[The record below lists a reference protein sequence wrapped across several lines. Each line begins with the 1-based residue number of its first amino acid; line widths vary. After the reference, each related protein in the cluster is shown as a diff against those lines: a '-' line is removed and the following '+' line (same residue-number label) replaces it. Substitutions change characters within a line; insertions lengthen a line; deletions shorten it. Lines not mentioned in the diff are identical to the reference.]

1 MLYSRIL
8 LAGTLSLAA
17 CGGSSPAPKGPSD
30 SQTASSSSGT
40 SPDGAPSNGASSN
53 GGSSDSKS
61 NEFQIGKSDT
71 AGSAHGVSPSKIK
84 ATKTHAAMKFFV
96 IDKNKDAPMTGIVI
110 SLQSKDG
117 QKFYTEETDDLGYG
131 EVLVPAGKS
140 YELVYLTLGE
150 KNINAKVTVTDDPY
164 QNIKL
169 TLRYKPWVDKKIAV
183 AMPPETAEAAP
194 VEPAAPAFRLDGVT
208 FASGSSEL
216 NPESHPRLDSV
227 VEYLTHKKSARIEVS
242 GHTDNVG
249 SRAKNKKLSQK
260 RADACREYLIGKGI
274 EASRIEAV
282 GYGDEQPVANNKD
295 DEGRKQNRRIEAKE
309 L

>member
-17 CGGSSPAPKGPSD
+17 CGGSTTAPKGPTD
-30 SQTASSSSGT
+30 SQTASSDGSS
-40 SPDGAPSNGASSN
+40 SDGSSSDGGSSN
-53 GGSSDSKS
+53 GSSSDSKS
-61 NEFQIGKSDT
+61 NEFKIGKSDT

-84 ATKTHAAMKFFV
+84 ATKTQAAMKFFV
-96 IDKNKDAPMTGIVI
+96 IDKNKDAPMAGIVI

-117 QKFYTEETDDLGYG
+117 QKFYTEETDELGYG
-131 EVLVPAGKS
+131 EVLVPSGKS

-183 AMPPETAEAAP
+183 VMPPDSPQAAP
-194 VEPAAPAFRLDGVT
+194 AEPAAPTFRLDGVT

-216 NPESHPRLDSV
+216 NPESHPRLDTV
-227 VEYLTHKKSARIEVS
+227 VEYLTYKKSARIEVS

-249 SRAKNKKLSQK
+249 SRPKNKKLS
-260 RADACREYLIGKGI
+260 
-274 EASRIEAV
+274 
-282 GYGDEQPVANNKD
+282 
-295 DEGRKQNRRIEAKE
+295 
-309 L
+309 